1 MVKKVGQPF
10 VKKTYLLTMVPVF
23 YQTLL
28 ENSLSAK
35 DYHPIPFYPSFKL
48 EGRRVCNYSGEC
60 PNLVQELP
68 LVCIGFLYLV
78 KTKIFRIS

>member
-35 DYHPIPFYPSFKL
+35 DYHPIPFYPLS
-48 EGRRVCNYSGEC
+48 S
-60 PNLVQELP
+60 
-68 LVCIGFLYLV
+68 
-78 KTKIFRIS
+78 